1 MTAVA
6 KATDQ
11 YVAAFRELESS
22 GRAGPSWLQQLR
34 REALER
40 FTERGFPTRKDEEWK
55 YTDVSSIARGSFGLS
70 AVGAPP
76 VGAQGGHRSRPYEV
90 GERIG
95 LLSSVQSLE
104 GVRLVFV
111 DGVWDQRLS
120 SAAKAGE
127 VRRLADAIA
136 DDPRLADDLGRWADV
151 QRNPFAALNT
161 AFVADGALVR
171 VPRRSAGPALIHLV
185 FVSEPGQERAM
196 IQPRTLI
203 ILEAGAEATVVE
215 TYVGEGEVEYLTN
228 AVTEIVLQEGAS
240 LDHYKLMLEGMS
252 AAHVA
257 TTQVHQERDSSF
269 RSFSLA
275 LGARLARNDL
285 NVVLDAEGAS
295 CHLEGIAVAAG
306 RQHIDNHTSID
317 HAKPHGT
324 SRQTYKTLLGG
335 NSTGVFSGKILVR
348 PGAQRTDAEQ
358 VNRNL
363 LLSQRATM
371 DTKPQLEIFAD
382 DVRCT
387 HGATVGRLD
396 TGALF
401 YLQSRGLERRE
412 ASALLTYGF
421 AADVIE
427 RQRSEPVRAL
437 IESLLFPW
445 VQESFQ
451 SGEME

>member
-1 MTAVA
+1 
-6 KATDQ
+6 
-11 YVAAFRELESS
+11 
-22 GRAGPSWLQQLR
+22 
-34 REALER
+34 
-40 FTERGFPTRKDEEWK
+40 
-55 YTDVSSIARGSFGLS
+55 
-70 AVGAPP
+70 
-76 VGAQGGHRSRPYEV
+76 
-90 GERIG
+90 
-95 LLSSVQSLE
+95 LSSVQSLE